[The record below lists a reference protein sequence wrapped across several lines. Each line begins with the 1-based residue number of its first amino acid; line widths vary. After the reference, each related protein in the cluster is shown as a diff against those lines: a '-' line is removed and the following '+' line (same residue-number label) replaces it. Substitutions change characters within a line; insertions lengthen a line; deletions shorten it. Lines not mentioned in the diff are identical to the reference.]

1 MLKILLA
8 FPRPLVPADTGGK
21 IRSLQIFSRLAK
33 RAEVHAISLANP
45 DTDAAGMAEMHRMF
59 ASYTPVTWKESV
71 KYSGQFYRELLAN
84 QFSPLPYFIA
94 KCCMPEF
101 IGALKSQTETG
112 KCDLLFCDF
121 LQTAAPAL
129 NLPMRPRVVFEH
141 NVEYLL
147 RKRQW
152 QTETAPLKKMIF
164 SSEWKK
170 TLKIET
176 RICQSFDHVI
186 AVSDEDRRM
195 FEKDL
200 GAKEVSTIPTG
211 VDGEYFQ
218 PLPVPQVAGRLA
230 FVGSMDWYPNEDG
243 VIWFI
248 REVYPRIRAAVP
260 GASFEV
266 IGRNP
271 PAPVKAAAAAEQGIT
286 LTGRVDDVR
295 PHLAEAEVVVVPLRV
310 GGGTRIKI
318 PEAMAMAKAVISTT
332 IGAEGLPFRDAHE
345 LRLADEP
352 EAFARAVSELLL
364 DSGRRNAI
372 ETAARE
378 RVLRDH
384 DWQSVVDKVEATLA
398 AVKEKAATGTLA
410 PASDYA
416 TAARES

>member
-45 DTDAAGMAEMHRMF
+45 DTDAAGIKEMRQMF
-59 ASYTPVTWKESV
+59 SSYTPVFWKESV
-71 KYSGQFYRELLAN
+71 KYSGRFYWELIAN
-84 QFSPLPYFIA
+84 QMSSLPYFVA
-94 KCCMPEF
+94 KCCIPEF
-101 IGALKSQTETG
+101 VRALKTQTENG
-112 KCDLLFCDF
+112 KFDLLFCDF

-129 NLPMRPRVVFEH
+129 DLPMRPRVVFEH

-164 SSEWKK
+164 ASEWKK
-170 TLKIET
+170 TLKIEA

-186 AVSDEDRRM
+186 AVSEEDRRM

-200 GAKEVSTIPTG
+200 GARDVSTIPTG
-211 VDGEYFQ
+211 VDGEYFR
-218 PLPVPQVAGRLA
+218 PMSVPPVPGRLA

-248 REVYPRIRAAVP
+248 RDVYPRIREAVP
-260 GASFEV
+260 GVSFEV

-271 PAPVKAAAAAEQGIT
+271 PAAIKAAAALQPGIT

-295 PHLAEAEVVVVPLRV
+295 PHLAKAEVVVVPLRV

-332 IGAEGLPFRDAHE
+332 IGAEGLPFRDGQE

-352 EAFARAVSELLL
+352 EDFARAVTELLS
-364 DSGRRNAI
+364 DGGRRAAI
-372 ETAARE
+372 ETAARD

-384 DWQSVVDKVEATLA
+384 DWPSVVDSMEATLSS
-398 AVKEKAATGTLA
+398 VKEKTAKGIATPPPECVTV
-410 PASDYA
+410 
-416 TAARES
+416 ARES